1 MLKAATV
8 FFKRLRVSYVVLIGV
23 AILSKVRPETDLLLF
38 ALAFIF
44 IGMSYLV
51 LGVLSVAEMMGIEV
65 NMVLFSFIFFMVTFP
80 VDVLVDNICLVRK
93 AEKKLYSKKRKVVR

>member
-1 MLKAATV
+1 MKKADMFLKG
-8 FFKRLRVSYVVLIGV
+8 FR
-23 AILSKVRPETDLLLF
+23 
-38 ALAFIF
+38 
-44 IGMSYLV
+44 MSYLV

-65 NMVLFSFIFFMVTFP
+65 NMVTFTFIFFMVTFP

>member
-1 MLKAATV
+1 MKKADMFLKG
-8 FFKRLRVSYVVLIGV
+8 FR
-23 AILSKVRPETDLLLF
+23 
-38 ALAFIF
+38 
-44 IGMSYLV
+44 MSYLV

-80 VDVLVDNICLVRK
+80 VDVLVDNIYLVRK

>member
-1 MLKAATV
+1 MKKADMFLKG
-8 FFKRLRVSYVVLIGV
+8 FRMI
-23 AILSKVRPETDLLLF
+23 
-38 ALAFIF
+38 
-44 IGMSYLV
+44 YLV

-80 VDVLVDNICLVRK
+80 ADALIDNIYLVRK